1 MARERVSD
9 LGEFGLIARLRERV
23 APSARVIEGI
33 GDDAAVLEG
42 PGPGRLLLFACDTIA
57 EGVHFLAEDAPE
69 QVGHKALACNL
80 SDIAAMGGVPRAA
93 TLSLGCAAETPVE
106 VIDGIWAGMRT
117 LAEAFE
123 VDLVGG
129 DMHRSRQGLVLS
141 VAIVGEVERE
151 LCVYRRG
158 AQAGDF
164 LVVTG
169 ALGGSRAGRH
179 LTFTPRV
186 RAGRWL
192 AERRLVSAMI
202 DLSDGLAS
210 DLRRLCEAS
219 GVGGELQAARVPIS
233 DAAKARAGAG
243 ETKRSALERAL
254 FDGEDF
260 ELLAAVP
267 PELLDEAATDFFE
280 AFGER
285 LHVVGRTTAERTT
298 ILIHDDGTV
307 QELGAGGFDHFG

>member
-1 MARERVSD
+1 MAAKRVSD
-9 LGEFGLIARLRERV
+9 LGEFGLIARLREQV
-23 APSARVIEGI
+23 AASARVVEGI
-33 GDDAAVLEG
+33 GDDAAVLQG
-42 PGPGRLLLFACDTIA
+42 PAAGRLLLFACDTIA
-57 EGVHFLAEDAPE
+57 EGVHFLPEDAPE

-93 TLSLGCAAETPVE
+93 TLSLGCAPETPVE
-106 VIDGIWAGMRT
+106 VIDGVWAGMRA
-117 LAEAFE
+117 LAAAFE

-158 AQAGDF
+158 AKPGDF
-164 LVVTG
+164 VAVTG

-179 LTFTPRV
+179 LTFTPRL

-192 AERRLVSAMI
+192 AEHKLVSAMI
-202 DLSDGLAS
+202 DVSDGLAS
-210 DLRRLCEAS
+210 DLRR
-219 GVGGELQAARVPIS
+219 
-233 DAAKARAGAG
+233 
-243 ETKRSALERAL
+243 RAL

-260 ELLAAVP
+260 ELLVTVP
-267 PELLDEAATDFFE
+267 PGLLDEAATDFFE

-285 LHVVGRTTAERTT
+285 LHVLGRTTAERDI